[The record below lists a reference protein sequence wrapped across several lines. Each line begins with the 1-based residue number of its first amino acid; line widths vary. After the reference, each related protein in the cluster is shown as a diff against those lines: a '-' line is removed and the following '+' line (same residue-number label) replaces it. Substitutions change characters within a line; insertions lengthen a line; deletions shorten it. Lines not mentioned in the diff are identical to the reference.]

1 MINYTNILNT
11 TGLTM
16 TGGDLRYRCE
26 LDGLNMMAQLE
37 KTPIKAYYILLVAV
51 IILLIYILI
60 PKVKEYYSTD
70 KILFPVFILSMTSL
84 GLYSFT
90 TFNITRTVWDSRI
103 NPILTTLFI
112 IVIIYI
118 LWNEREN
125 IKKGI
130 KILREL

>member
-1 MINYTNILNT
+1 LKGKSEYT
-11 TGLTM
+11 
-16 TGGDLRYRCE
+16 
-26 LDGLNMMAQLE
+26 
-37 KTPIKAYYILLVAV
+37 KAYYILLVAV

-125 IKKGI
+125 IKKAI